1 MTHYAPVISA
11 FVSMLL
17 IAVLFYSKAGR
28 TIQDV
33 PNERSLHDTPTPR
46 IGGVGLI
53 AGVLAGWAVM
63 VKDLAWWI
71 VLPLLFLFVVS
82 LADDARGVPVRH
94 RLLAHVAGAVILVL
108 GSGLAAQ
115 GVVLALIA
123 LLAAV
128 WMTNLFN
135 FMDGADGLAGG
146 MAFFGF
152 TSYGVAS
159 LMAGDVTQAML
170 NFSIGAAA
178 LGFLYHNFHPA
189 KVFMGDS
196 GSISLGFLASAMGM
210 WGWMQGHWP
219 VWFPPLVFAPF
230 IVDATVTLA
239 KRGLRR
245 AAITEPH
252 REHYFQRLVQMGW
265 GHRNVALSGYILM
278 LGGGISALW
287 ALHEAD
293 SLPWKLLL
301 GWGGFYL
308 GVMLV
313 VDMRWRAHQRSVHDQ
328 A

>member
-1 MTHYAPVISA
+1 MTHYAPLISV

-17 IAVLFYSKAGR
+17 ITVLYYSKAGR

-63 VKDLAWWI
+63 VRELAWWI
-71 VLPLLFLFVVS
+71 VLPLLLVFVVS
-82 LADDARGVPVRH
+82 LVEDARGVPVKH
-94 RLLAHVAGAVILVL
+94 RLLAHIAAATVLVL

-115 GVVLALIA
+115 GVMFALIA

-152 TSYGVAS
+152 TTYGVAS
-159 LMAGDVTQAML
+159 LMAGDVTAAML
-170 NFSIGAAA
+170 NFSVGAAA

-196 GSISLGFLASAMGM
+196 GSISLGFLAAAMGIG
-210 WGWMQGHWP
+210 GWMQGHWP

-230 IVDATVTLA
+230 IMDATVTLA
-239 KRGLRR
+239 KRTLRR
-245 AAITEPH
+245 VAITEPH

-265 GHRNVALSGYILM
+265 GHRNVALSGYLFM
-278 LGGGISALW
+278 LGGAISALW
-287 ALHEAD
+287 ALHEAG
-293 SLPWKLLL
+293 STPWQLFV

-308 GVMLV
+308 VVMVV
-313 VDMRWRAHQRSVHDQ
+313 VDWRWRLRRRMRHDQ